1 MKLLERFRTQP
12 EWQSDD
18 PAMRASAVREL
29 AAGEQGLLGEIARQD
44 DDPGV
49 RRAAV
54 ERLTD
59 AATIADLL
67 AAGAEHDEGVLGA
80 ATTAARNLLIAAP
93 DATNTDDAV
102 LAVLSDARDVAAVAR
117 SATTEAVSRAA
128 ASRLT
133 DDKAL
138 GAIARRARHA
148 GVAREALERLVDH
161 DELLAIALK
170 AGRQDGGAGSV

>member
-18 PAMRASAVREL
+18 PAMRVSAVREL
-29 AAGEQGLLGEIARQD
+29 ADGEQGLLGEIARQD

-93 DATNTDDAV
+93 DATSTDAV

-128 ASRLT
+128 A
-133 DDKAL
+133 
-138 GAIARRARHA
+138 
-148 GVAREALERLVDH
+148 
-161 DELLAIALK
+161 
-170 AGRQDGGAGSV
+170 